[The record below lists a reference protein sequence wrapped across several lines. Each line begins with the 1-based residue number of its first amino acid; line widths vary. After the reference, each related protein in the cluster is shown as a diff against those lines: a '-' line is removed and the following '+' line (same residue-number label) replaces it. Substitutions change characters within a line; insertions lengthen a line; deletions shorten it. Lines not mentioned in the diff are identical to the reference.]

1 MGTNAIIYIA
11 ELENERCF
19 VHNFFNSKMSDHTDT
34 ILLEILTEM
43 KTANQNARRQVD
55 LLETLMEFVQTLV
68 GMVRGVGGFMGAF

>member
-1 MGTNAIIYIA
+1 
-11 ELENERCF
+11 
-19 VHNFFNSKMSDHTDT
+19 MSDHTDT